1 MSGAPDKRDQTM
13 NQDQLLGLDESHLI
27 LVGRGPHRLTAATAA
42 AFNDMQVAAA
52 HAGFSLQ
59 AASSWRGFERQLAI
73 WNGKWRGERPLLD
86 AHNQPLDALQL
97 GETERLHA
105 ILHWSALPGTS
116 RHHWGTDLDIYDPDC
131 LPAGTRLALEPWE
144 YEAGGWFA
152 DLREWLDDHM
162 NDFGFF
168 LPYAKGEQPDQGVA
182 YEPWHLSFAPESDG
196 LALDPAAL
204 ALCLER
210 ADIEGKECILAHLD
224 EILARYVTP
233 AHHERRV

>member
-1 MSGAPDKRDQTM
+1 MT
-13 NQDQLLGLDESHLI
+13 QDQLLGLDESHLI

-52 HAGFSLQ
+52 HEGFNLQ

-86 AHNQPLDALQL
+86 ADNQPLDALQL
-97 GETERLHA
+97 DDMERLHA
-105 ILHWSALPGTS
+105 ILRWSALPGTS

-131 LPAGTRLALEPWE
+131 LPVGTRLALEPWE

-152 DLREWLDDHM
+152 DLGEWLGDHM
-162 NDFGFF
+162 ADFGFF
-168 LPYAKGEQPDQGVA
+168 LPYAKPLDAAQGVA
-182 YEPWHLSFAPESDG
+182 YEPWHISFAPESG
-196 LALDPAAL
+196 EQRLDPAAL
-204 ALCLER
+204 ALCLQQ

-224 EILARYVTP
+224 EILARYVT
-233 AHHERRV
+233 AGHTERRI

>member
-1 MSGAPDKRDQTM
+1 MT
-13 NQDQLLGLDESHLI
+13 QDQLLGLDESHLI

-52 HAGFSLQ
+52 HEGFNLQ

-86 AHNQPLDALQL
+86 ADNQPLDALQL
-97 GETERLHA
+97 DDMERLHA
-105 ILHWSALPGTS
+105 ILRWSALPGTS

-152 DLREWLDDHM
+152 DLGEWLGDHM
-162 NDFGFF
+162 ADFGFF
-168 LPYAKGEQPDQGVA
+168 LPYAKPLDAAQGVA
-182 YEPWHLSFAPESDG
+182 YEPWHISFAPESG
-196 LALDPAAL
+196 EQRLDPDAL
-204 ALCLER
+204 ALCLQQ
-210 ADIEGKECILAHLD
+210 ADIEGKACILAHLD
-224 EILARYVTP
+224 EILARYVT
-233 AHHERRV
+233 AGHTERRI

>member
-1 MSGAPDKRDQTM
+1 MT
-13 NQDQLLGLDESHLI
+13 QDQLLGLDESHLI

-52 HAGFSLQ
+52 YEGFNLQ
-59 AASSWRGFERQLAI
+59 AASSWRSFERQLAI

-86 AHNQPLDALQL
+86 ADNRPLDALQL

-105 ILHWSALPGTS
+105 ILRWSALPGTS

-152 DLREWLDDHM
+152 DLGEWLGDHM
-162 NDFGFF
+162 SDFGFF
-168 LPYAKGEQPDQGVA
+168 LPYAKPLDAAQGVA
-182 YEPWHLSFAPESDG
+182 YEPWHISFALES
-196 LALDPAAL
+196 AEQRLDPDAL
-204 ALCLER
+204 ALCLQQ
-210 ADIEGKECILAHLD
+210 ADIEGKACILSHLD
-224 EILARYVTP
+224 EILARYVTTG
-233 AHHERRV
+233 HTERRIR

>member
-1 MSGAPDKRDQTM
+1 MT
-13 NQDQLLGLDESHLI
+13 QDQLLGLDESHLI

-52 HAGFSLQ
+52 HQGHNLQ

-97 GETERLHA
+97 TETERLHA
-105 ILHWSALPGTS
+105 ILRWSALPGTS

-131 LPAGTRLALEPWE
+131 LPTGTRLALEPWE
-144 YEAGGWFA
+144 YEEGGWFR
-152 DLREWLDDHM
+152 DLSAWLGDHM

-168 LPYAKGEQPDQGVA
+168 LPFAKPLGGSGVA
-182 YEPWHLSFAPESDG
+182 VEPWHISFALESADQQ
-196 LALDPAAL
+196 LDPEAL
-204 ALCLER
+204 ALCLQQ
-210 ADIEGKECILAHLD
+210 ADIEGKACVLAHLD
-224 EILARYVTP
+224 EILARYVT
-233 AHHERRV
+233 ASHTERRIR

>member
-1 MSGAPDKRDQTM
+1 MT
-13 NQDQLLGLDESHLI
+13 QDQLLGLDESHLI

-52 HAGFSLQ
+52 YEGFNLQ
-59 AASSWRGFERQLAI
+59 AASSWRSFERQLAI

-86 AHNQPLDALQL
+86 ANNQPLDALQL
-97 GETERLHA
+97 DDMERLHA
-105 ILHWSALPGTS
+105 ILRWSALPGTS

-152 DLREWLDDHM
+152 DLGEWLGDHM
-162 NDFGFF
+162 SDFGFF
-168 LPYAKGEQPDQGVA
+168 LPYAKPLDAAQGVA
-182 YEPWHLSFAPESDG
+182 YEPWHISFALES
-196 LALDPAAL
+196 AEQRLDPDAL
-204 ALCLER
+204 ALCLQQ

-224 EILARYVTP
+224 EILARYVT
-233 AHHERRV
+233 AGHTERRI

>member
-1 MSGAPDKRDQTM
+1 MT
-13 NQDQLLGLDESHLI
+13 QDQLLGLDESHLI

-52 HAGFSLQ
+52 HEGFNLQ

-86 AHNQPLDALQL
+86 ADNQPLDALQL
-97 GETERLHA
+97 DDMERLHA
-105 ILHWSALPGTS
+105 ILRWSALPGTS

-152 DLREWLDDHM
+152 DLGEWLGDHM
-162 NDFGFF
+162 SDFGFF
-168 LPYAKGEQPDQGVA
+168 LPYAKPLDAAQGVA
-182 YEPWHLSFAPESDG
+182 YEPWHISFALES
-196 LALDPAAL
+196 AEQRLDPDAL
-204 ALCLER
+204 ALCLQQ
-210 ADIEGKECILAHLD
+210 ADIEGKECILSHLD
-224 EILARYVTP
+224 EILARYVT
-233 AHHERRV
+233 AGHTERRI

>member
-1 MSGAPDKRDQTM
+1 MT
-13 NQDQLLGLDESHLI
+13 QDQLLGLDESHLI

-52 HAGFSLQ
+52 HEGFNLQ
-59 AASSWRGFERQLAI
+59 AASSWRSFERQLAI

-86 AHNQPLDALQL
+86 ANNQPLDALQL
-97 GETERLHA
+97 SETERLHA
-105 ILHWSALPGTS
+105 ILRWSALPGTS

-152 DLREWLDDHM
+152 DLGEWLGDHM

-168 LPYAKGEQPDQGVA
+168 LPYAKPLEAAQGVA
-182 YEPWHLSFAPESDG
+182 YEPWHISFALES
-196 LALDPAAL
+196 AEQRLDPDAL
-204 ALCLER
+204 ALCLQQ
-210 ADIEGKECILAHLD
+210 ADIEGKACILSHLD
-224 EILARYVTP
+224 EILARYVT
-233 AHHERRV
+233 AGHTERRI